1 MPLQLVIQLSSDSSA
16 IQSRCLVLLQL
27 SLQTFIQLF
36 DIVIQ
41 SFSIALHL
49 LNNKLKFIFLSFFFF
64 SSSFKLLLFYLKLS
78 LSFSHLILDSLILLS
93 LLLLLLVMLL
103 SLFFPPSLNILN
115 KLGILFLYAN
125 YFLLKAFYSDIQ
137 GLIFYC

>member
-16 IQSRCLVLLQL
+16 IQSRSLVLFQL
-27 SLQTFIQLF
+27 SLQTFIKLF

-41 SFSIALHL
+41 SLSIALHL
-49 LNNKLKFIFLSFFFF
+49 LNNELKFIFLSFFFF
-64 SSSFKLLLFYLKLS
+64 SSSLKLLLFYFKLS
-78 LSFSHLILDSLILLS
+78 LSFSHLILDSLKLLS

-137 GLIFYC
+137 GLIFYR

>member
-16 IQSRCLVLLQL
+16 IQSRCLVLFQL

-41 SFSIALHL
+41 SLSIALHL

-78 LSFSHLILDSLILLS
+78 LSFSHLILDSLKLLS
-93 LLLLLLVMLL
+93 LLLLLLIMLF
-103 SLFFPPSLNILN
+103 SLFFPSSLNILN

-137 GLIFYC
+137 GLIFYR